1 MTVDMIAEPMGFGTS
16 GLKNRQEVR
25 IAESLAAEEAA
36 GRLLALKGRTIA
48 LTAVGVL
55 LFLLVPFPG
64 VLFYEAF
71 LALFIVAG
79 FGRHWVERLGLHRW
93 WQGYVQVAVD
103 FALLAFLLVAPNPWA
118 EIELPPQMSL
128 RMGNFVYFYL
138 LLVGLAFGYQARQVI
153 WGGIVGAAAWI
164 VAVAWVATRPDT
176 VFATPADHADHTAE
190 SMIAT
195 FAMPTF
201 VDLDSVVQDVVVFL
215 IVSGLLALV
224 VSRSRQSV
232 LRQATLERER
242 GNLARYFPPATVDRL
257 AVQDTALAQVRE
269 QDAAVL
275 FADLVG
281 FTHWAERHAA
291 HEVIAL
297 LREVHAQLEET
308 VFRHHGTLDKFIG
321 DGMMATFGTPDP
333 SPRDATNA
341 LGCLRDLVDR
351 FDVWNTRRILK
362 GKETIRIALGL
373 HYGPVVV
380 GNIGTDRRLEFGVLG
395 DVVNVASRLETL
407 TRELGVVAAISSSV
421 AEAVVNESTGEE
433 ARLLAGFADQG
444 PIALKGR
451 AEKVMVLTYGS
462 VTASLPQ
469 NFQP

>member
-1 MTVDMIAEPMGFGTS
+1 MTVETIAEPMEFGTS
-16 GLKNRQEVR
+16 RLRTRQEGR

-36 GRLLALKGRTIA
+36 GRLLALKGRT
-48 LTAVGVL
+48 LSLSTVGIL

-64 VLFYEAF
+64 VLFYEVF
-71 LALFIVAG
+71 LILFIVAG
-79 FGRHWVERLGLHRW
+79 FGRYGIERLGLYRW
-93 WQGYVQVAVD
+93 WQGYVQVAID

-118 EIELPPQMSL
+118 EMEMPPQISL
-128 RMGNFVYFYL
+128 RFGNFVYFYL

-153 WGGIVGAAAWI
+153 WGGIVGAASWI
-164 VAVAWVATRPDT
+164 VAVACVATRPDSILAMPST
-176 VFATPADHADHTAE
+176 TSADE
-190 SMIAT
+190 MIAT
-195 FAMPTF
+195 MSMPTF
-201 VDLDSVVQDVVVFL
+201 INLDTVVQDVVVFL
-215 IVSGLLALV
+215 IVAGLLALV
-224 VSRSRQSV
+224 VTRSRESV
-232 LRQATLERER
+232 IRQATLERER

-269 QDAAVL
+269 QDSAVL

-281 FTHWAERHAA
+281 FTAWAERHAA

-333 SPRDATNA
+333 GPRDATNA
-341 LGCLRDLVDR
+341 LGCLRDLVDE
-351 FDVWNTRRILK
+351 FDRWNTRRILK
-362 GKETIRIALGL
+362 GKQPIRIAIGL

-395 DVVNVASRLETL
+395 DTVNVASRIETV
-407 TRELGVVAAISSSV
+407 TRELGAVGAISSQV
-421 AEAVVNESTGEE
+421 ADAVLNEATGEE
-433 ARLLAGFADQG
+433 AKLLAGFANQG
-444 PIALKGR
+444 PVALKGL
-451 AEKVMVLTYGS
+451 AEKVTVLTYGS
-462 VTASLPQ
+462 VPAGPIQ